1 MSKKRNASLRLGQYY
16 PTDSF
21 IHSLDPRPKLTGIL
35 LYIIAVLFA
44 NSFTMFAVLYAFSI
58 IVIGLSRVPVSM
70 MLRSIRFII
79 ILSVI
84 TGVLNAFFFMGETVL
99 WSSPGGL
106 FQITAEGLYQA
117 GIIILRLIA
126 LVGFAS
132 VLTLT
137 TSPISLTDG
146 LEKMLDPLKRF
157 HCPVHE
163 FAMMM
168 SISLRFI
175 PILMDETDKIIKAQ
189 TARGA
194 DFKNG
199 SLSDR
204 LRCIVAMIIP
214 LFISAL
220 KRAEDLAVAMEARG
234 YQGGEG
240 RTRLK
245 ELHWRGRDTVSV
257 GISLAILLSML
268 FMRYYR

>member
-1 MSKKRNASLRLGQYY
+1 MSRKKKASLRWGQYY
-16 PTDSF
+16 PADSI
-21 IHSLDPRPKLTGIL
+21 IHSLDPRTKLTGIF
-35 LYIIAVLFA
+35 LYIIAVFFA
-44 NSFTMFAVLYAFSI
+44 NNFTMFAVLYAFSI
-58 IVIGLSRVPVSM
+58 LIIAASRVPLKMV
-70 MLRSIRFII
+70 LASIKFIV
-79 ILSVI
+79 ILSII
-84 TGVLNAFFFMGETVL
+84 TGILNAFFFDGETIL
-99 WSSPGGL
+99 WASTGGFL
-106 FQITAEGLYQA
+106 QITAEGLYKA

-132 VLTLT
+132 ILTLT

-146 LEKMLDPLKRF
+146 LEKMLNPLKRV

-194 DFKNG
+194 DFRSG

-204 LRCIVAMIIP
+204 LRCIIAMVIP

-234 YQGGEG
+234 YHGGEG

-245 ELHWRGRDTVSV
+245 ELHWHLRDSVATVVSV
-257 GISLAILLSML
+257 LLLLM
-268 FMRYYR
+268 MIVMHYYW